1 MEHHEEEKEP
11 EAVEAEKEAG
21 GQKEGKQH
29 VGEIKV
35 EIPPAEDGAKTADI
49 DPAQVGR
56 LVRKLK
62 VK

>member
-35 EIPPAEDGAKTADI
+35 EIPPAEDGAKTAD
-49 DPAQVGR
+49 VGR